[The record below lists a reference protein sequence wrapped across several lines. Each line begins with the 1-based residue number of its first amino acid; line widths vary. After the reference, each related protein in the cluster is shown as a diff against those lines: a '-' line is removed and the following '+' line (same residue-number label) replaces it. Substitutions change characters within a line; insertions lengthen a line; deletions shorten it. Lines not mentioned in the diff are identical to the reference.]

1 MAMSNMQH
9 IEYENDVE
17 QIWGHYRQTGGKKSA
32 DAFAI
37 REHQVRRFLLSN
49 PEESKPLSTLQQFW
63 DYPELDDIR
72 RLGLGEK
79 PKNNNFI
86 YNFIEYEESDTYT
99 NYILTIRPDAM
110 RTSDTIDI
118 LHYRD
123 DTKYELSEMV

>member
-1 MAMSNMQH
+1 MFNMQH
-9 IEYENDVE
+9 IDYDADYGK
-17 QIWGHYRQTGGKKSA
+17 IYRHYMNNGGYSSAEAFDARQKF
-32 DAFAI
+32 AFDN
-37 REHQVRRFLLSN
+37 LLNN
-49 PEESKPLSTLQQFW
+49 PEVSKPLSTLQQFW

-99 NYILTIRPDAM
+99 NYILAIRPDAM

>member
-1 MAMSNMQH
+1 MAMNNMQH
-9 IEYENDVE
+9 IDYKSDYNK
-17 QIWGHYRQTGGKKSA
+17 IWRHYRKTSGINA
-32 DAFAI
+32 ANAFVA
-37 REHQVRRFLLSN
+37 RERRTWLSVYRN

-99 NYILTIRPDAM
+99 NYILAIRPDAM

>member
-1 MAMSNMQH
+1 MMHKNYN
-9 IEYENDVE
+9 IDINE
-17 QIWGHYRQTGGKKSA
+17 IWNHYYNTGGLSSA
-32 DAFAI
+32 KAFRRRAI
-37 REHQVRRFLLSN
+37 YSFDKLIAN

-79 PKNNNFI
+79 PKSNNFI

-99 NYILTIRPDAM
+99 NYILAIRPDAM

>member
-1 MAMSNMQH
+1 MQH
-9 IEYENDVE
+9 IEYHNDFDAILE
-17 QIWGHYRQTGGKKSA
+17 HYNTTSGIDSVQSFITREKIAFKKLIT
-32 DAFAI
+32 D
-37 REHQVRRFLLSN
+37 

-79 PKNNNFI
+79 PKSNNFI

-99 NYILTIRPDAM
+99 NYILAIRPDAM
-110 RTSDTIDI
+110 RTSNTIDI

>member
-1 MAMSNMQH
+1 MIH
-9 IEYENDVE
+9 IEYRNDYRK
-17 QIWGHYRQTGGKKSA
+17 ISRHYLQWNGLTSLKSFEAREKMALKK
-32 DAFAI
+32 
-37 REHQVRRFLLSN
+37 VVNN

-79 PKNNNFI
+79 PKSNNFI

-99 NYILTIRPDAM
+99 NYILAIRPDAM

>member
-1 MAMSNMQH
+1 MDMLNMIH
-9 IEYENDVE
+9 IEYENDFDE
-17 QIWGHYRQTGGKKSA
+17 IDEHYLQTGGFDSSE
-32 DAFAI
+32 AFNLRANRALFTI
-37 REHQVRRFLLSN
+37 KN
-49 PEESKPLSTLQQFW
+49 DPEISKPLSTLRQFW

-99 NYILTIRPDAM
+99 NYILAIRPDAM

-123 DTKYELSEMV
+123 DTKYELSEIV